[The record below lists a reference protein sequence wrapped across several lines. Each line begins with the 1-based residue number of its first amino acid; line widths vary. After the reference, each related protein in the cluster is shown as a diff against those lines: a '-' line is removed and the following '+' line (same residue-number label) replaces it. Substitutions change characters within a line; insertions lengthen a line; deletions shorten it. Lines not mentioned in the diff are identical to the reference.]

1 MSKGPSLSTVAA
13 TSRPLPVPLDDS
25 LRTLSDQ
32 IHDIHDRVMELTPS
46 ITRMA
51 FALYEPKDDLLK
63 TFINS
68 TRDGWALA
76 GYQYPLAESWSLS
89 EIARTRTP
97 RVLTDIPHDLDTHTA
112 HTEYVKGEG
121 YVSSFTVPMFHH
133 GQLLGF
139 VFFDSRDAG
148 AFTAEVMRQLV
159 VFCSLVTLAVAN
171 DLSVIGSVV
180 STIQIA
186 RDFTELR
193 DNETAHHMDRMS
205 RYARLMARD
214 QRAGWGLTDEQVE
227 HIFLFAPM
235 HDIGKIGIPDH
246 ILLKPGRLTEEEFE
260 VMKTH
265 TTLGAHMVDSI
276 LRDLGRIEVPDQQML
291 RDIVRSHHERL
302 DGSGYPDGLQG
313 DEVPIAARIIA
324 VADVFDA
331 LTSRRPYKQPWP
343 VRRAL
348 EELHSMAAKGLVDG
362 RAVRALVDAQRE
374 AQRVLAAYPD

>member
-1 MSKGPSLSTVAA
+1 MTKVIPLTETAA
-13 TSRPLPVPLDDS
+13 GDGPLPVPLDDS

-32 IHDIHDRVMELTPS
+32 IHEIHDRVMELSPS

-51 FALYEPKDDLLK
+51 FALYEPNDDLLK

-76 GYQYPLAESWSLS
+76 GYQYRLSDSWSLS
-89 EIARTRTP
+89 QIARTRTP
-97 RVLTDIPHDLDTHTA
+97 RVLTDIPHDLDSNTA

-121 YVSSFTVPMFHH
+121 YLSSFTVPMFHR
-133 GQLLGF
+133 GELLGF
-139 VFFDSRDAG
+139 VFFDSRDANT
-148 AFTAEVMRQLV
+148 FTPEVIRQLV
-159 VFCSLVTLAVAN
+159 VFCSLVTLSVAN

-193 DNETAHHMDRMS
+193 DHETAHHMDRMA

-214 QRAGWGLTDEQVE
+214 QQAGWGITDEQVE

-235 HDIGKIGIPDH
+235 HDIGKIGIPDS
-246 ILLKPGRLTEEEFE
+246 ILLKPGHLTDEEFE

-265 TTLGAHMVDSI
+265 TTLGARMVDSI
-276 LRDLGRIEVPDQQML
+276 LRDLGRIEVPDEQTL

-302 DGSGYPDGLQG
+302 DGSGYPDGLRG
-313 DEVPIAARIIA
+313 DEIPVAARIVA
-324 VADVFDA
+324 VADIFDA
-331 LTSRRPYKQPWP
+331 LTCRRPYKPSWS
-343 VRRAL
+343 VTRAL
-348 EELHSMAAKGLVDG
+348 EELHGMAVHGLVDP
-362 RAVRALVDAQRE
+362 RAVQALVDARHE
-374 AQRVLAAYPD
+374 AQRVLETYPD